1 MDHSASDP
9 LQAFVV
15 QFIAELV
22 QQTADLPTDNAH
34 REALQAFCDRLL
46 PWLEPLDAPP
56 NSSGVFTLFEQF
68 QLGEEDTVS
77 VALTPE
83 GTAIFRA
90 WLRQRGVEPI
100 PGLNL
105 G

>member
-1 MDHSASDP
+1 
-9 LQAFVV
+9 V
-15 QFIAELV
+15 
-22 QQTADLPTDNAH
+22 
-34 REALQAFCDRLL
+34 
-46 PWLEPLDAPP
+46 PP
-56 NSSGVFTLFEQF
+56 HSSGVFTLFEQF

-90 WLRQRGVEPI
+90 WLRQRGVDPV
-100 PGLNL
+100 PGLHL